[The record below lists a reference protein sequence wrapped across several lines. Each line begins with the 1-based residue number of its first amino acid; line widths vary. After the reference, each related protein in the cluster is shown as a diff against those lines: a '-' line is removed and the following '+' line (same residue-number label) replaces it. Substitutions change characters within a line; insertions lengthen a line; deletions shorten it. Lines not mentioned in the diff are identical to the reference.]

1 LRRLKSR
8 VLVFIASGVGL
19 LGGMNCAAS
28 PDVAAA
34 NSSTLDFKQWGL
46 LAMQDG
52 GRRKPIDTFAK
63 ETLIRIT
70 GKSTYTDNNGRKWQP
85 NDFVL
90 SALLET
96 HDWKNEPMVLV
107 SFGKLKE
114 QLGFDKTQRRF
125 SFAQLA
131 GSIELQRLANEA
143 QALKRAEKP
152 LDRVQQEALGV
163 SDRLTLF
170 ARVIDGSALLIVPA
184 PTNETDPWVEPSGW
198 SKFYSEAQFAP
209 VQTQL
214 QTAATAYVNG
224 DGFNFSR
231 AANQLRDN
239 LRGLS
244 PSIYPQERQLRLE
257 SFYNHF
263 EAFYRAIWCYGIA
276 LVILL
281 VAHFRRGFGV
291 RGHVRVRQSDG
302 LVPWRAF
309 ESGPAVAGS
318 PHSKVNALQ
327 LVGVGVALLGLGF
340 QAAGIVMRCMIGG
353 RPPVTNMY
361 ESIIWVSF
369 AVSFFGMIFFT
380 RYRAPVYLLAALPV
394 TLVAL
399 LLVHQMP
406 IAMPSSIEPLVP
418 VLRDNFWLTVH
429 VLTITLSYA
438 AFALAMGFGHIL
450 LWRYAR
456 DPAAARADAPM
467 HFWLY
472 RVLQLGVLLLAAG
485 TILGG
490 VWANYSWGRFWG
502 WDPKETWALIALLCY
517 ILALHGRLAGWWTQ
531 FGLAVASVVCFL
543 AVLMAWYGVNF
554 VLGKGL
560 HSYGFGIGGE
570 TYVATFIVLDLLFV
584 AFAIWRYRSS
594 KLAVAAADEVE
605 GERVAV

>member
-1 LRRLKSR
+1 MTKSR
-8 VLVFIASGVGL
+8 CGSTPCAQRTRFWRLRARVLIFIAIATALFRGVDY
-19 LGGMNCAAS
+19 AAS
-28 PDVAAA
+28 PDVSATD
-34 NSSTLDFKQWGL
+34 SSGLDFKQWGL
-46 LAMQDG
+46 VAIQDG
-52 GRRKPIDTFAK
+52 GRRKPVDTFAK

-70 GKSTYTDNNGRKWQP
+70 GRSTYTDKTGRKWQP

-90 SALLET
+90 SNLLET
-96 HDWKNEPMVLV
+96 HDWKSEPMVLV

-114 QLGFDKTQRRF
+114 QLGLDKTQRRF
-125 SFAQLA
+125 SFTQLA
-131 GSIELQRLANEA
+131 GSAELQRIANEA

-163 SDRLTLF
+163 SDQLTLF
-170 ARVIDGSALLIVPA
+170 ARVMDGSALLIIPA

-198 SKFYSEAQFAP
+198 SKYLAETQFAP
-209 VQTQL
+209 IQIQL
-214 QTAATAYVNG
+214 QTLATSYAQG
-224 DGFNFSR
+224 DGFNFSH
-231 AANQLRDN
+231 AASQLREN
-239 LRGLS
+239 LRSLS

-257 SFYNHF
+257 YFYNHF
-263 EAFYRAIWCYGIA
+263 EGFYRAIWCYGIA
-276 LVILL
+276 LVIL
-281 VAHFRRGFGV
+281 VAAHLRKRG
-291 RGHVRVRQSDG
+291 R
-302 LVPWRAF
+302 
-309 ESGPAVAGS
+309 
-318 PHSKVNALQ
+318 ALQ
-327 LVGVGVALLGLGF
+327 NVGVAVALLGLAFHGT
-340 QAAGIVMRCMIGG
+340 GIAMRCMIAG

-369 AVSFFGMIFFT
+369 AVSFFGMIFFA
-380 RYRAPVYLLAALPV
+380 RYRARMYLLAALPV
-394 TLVAL
+394 TLIAL

-406 IAMPSSIEPLVP
+406 IAMPSSIDPLVP

-456 DPAAARADAPM
+456 NPAAARADAPM

-472 RVLQLGVLLLAAG
+472 RVLQLGVLLLATG

-517 ILALHGRLAGWWTQ
+517 ILALHGRLAGWWTR

-584 AFAIWRYRSS
+584 AFAIWRYRKS
-594 KLAVAAADEVE
+594 KLARAPVGEIE